1 MNLPIIVV
9 EHRRQRLAGLPL
21 RTIRA
26 LYSTLPGRKRV
37 LAQRTLLS
45 KPVLIDII
53 VWTELSDWNRVA
65 GHGGLASR

>member
-1 MNLPIIVV
+1 MTPTIAVV
-9 EHRRQRLAGLPL
+9 DRRRRDLSGLPL

-45 KPVLIDII
+45 KPALIDII
-53 VWTELSDWNRVA
+53 VWTELADWNRVS